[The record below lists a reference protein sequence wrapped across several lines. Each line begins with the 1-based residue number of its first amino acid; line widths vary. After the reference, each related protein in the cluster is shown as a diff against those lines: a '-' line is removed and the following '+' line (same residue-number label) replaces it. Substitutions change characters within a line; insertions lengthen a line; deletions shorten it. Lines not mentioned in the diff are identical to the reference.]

1 MQMPNYESLHYQYAN
16 YPPLELEDFPQIN
29 LAEMKLLKSE
39 TTEEY
44 MSLDKF
50 RDYMNGTVEEIFS
63 LCSSSQD
70 NTIALTMQ
78 ENY

>member
-1 MQMPNYESLHYQYAN
+1 MQIPNYESLHYQFA

-39 TTEEY
+39 TTDECL
-44 MSLDKF
+44 SFDKF

-63 LCSSSQD
+63 LCSSSSQD
-70 NTIALTMQ
+70 NAIPLTMQ